1 MDFSSSYPNKKVI
14 LISKLRRK
22 MAQSEQ
28 EVENLRTL
36 LEQHWLHCRHLESER
51 AWFMSIYGAVAGG
64 ILAFIAKASDTNL
77 CLNNFPL
84 FYTLISFLIVLT
96 FFGFFLTLRWAFT
109 FEEHRERVEA
119 ILKKLKLSELKLNG
133 KEVNLTMYIPREGF
147 FKVFNAKILFPLFY
161 LVVLIGVT
169 LVLFLVIPAPAWIK
183 WMSSA
188 ASIIALCLGVWW
200 YFLPAEVKRRNEAGS
215 P

>member
-1 MDFSSSYPNKKVI
+1 MDFKSGYPDKKVI
-14 LISKLRRK
+14 LISKLRHK

-28 EVENLRTL
+28 KFENLRTL

-51 AWFMSIYGAVAGG
+51 AWFMSIYGGVAGG
-64 ILAFIAKASDTNL
+64 ILAFIAKASDTSL
-77 CLNNFPL
+77 CLNKFPL
-84 FYTLISFLIVLT
+84 FYALISFLIVLT

-109 FEEHRERVEA
+109 FEEHRDRVKA
-119 ILKKLKLSELKLNG
+119 ILEELELSKLKFNG
-133 KEVNLTMYIPREGF
+133 KEVDLTMNIPREGF

-183 WMSSA
+183 WASFA
-188 ASIIALCLGVWW
+188 ASIIALGLGVWW
-200 YFLPAEVKRRNEAGS
+200 YFFIGRGKEAKN